1 MGLEIQKGSLLSIRK
16 LKQKGKTKRKLNEK
30 TKKKFSVCNED
41 KAHVLM
47 NAVFLFAKQYI

>member
-16 LKQKGKTKRKLNEK
+16 LIQKGKTKRKLNEK
-30 TKKKFSVCNED
+30 TKEKFSVCNED

-47 NAVFLFAKQYI
+47 NAVFLFA